1 MKGVFVG
8 PVPDRRRPLH
18 PRPTEWEDLETWVR
32 RIAKIYGVSYD
43 AFLLNALGHKGSGA
57 RDLDHA
63 PIQVLVRL
71 SVGTGIPLNRLRE
84 MSTHRVMRRMGHWPG
99 ESSEPS
105 SRDRAALDCLC
116 AMGSRRRRRMSAN
129 RGF

>member
-1 MKGVFVG
+1 MNLFVEA
-8 PVPDRRRPLH
+8 VPDRPWPLH
-18 PRPTEWEDLETWVR
+18 PRPSEWEDLETWVR
-32 RIAKIYGVSYD
+32 RIAEAYGVSYD

-84 MSTHRVMRRMGHWPG
+84 MFTQRVMRRMGHWPG
-99 ESSEPS
+99 ESSEPA
-105 SRDRAALDCLC
+105 RNRAALDCLC

>member
-1 MKGVFVG
+1 MGS
-8 PVPDRRRPLH
+8 
-18 PRPTEWEDLETWVR
+18 
-32 RIAKIYGVSYD
+32 SYD
-43 AFLLNALGHKGSGA
+43 AFLLNALGYTGRGA
-57 RDLDHA
+57 RDLDQA

-84 MSTHRVMRRMGHWPG
+84 MFTQRVMRRMGQWPE
-99 ESSEPS
+99 ESSEPARNRS
-105 SRDRAALDCLC
+105 ALDCLC